1 MYYLK
6 SRYYDPE
13 ICRFINADDAI
24 STGQGILGAN
34 AFAYCLNN
42 PVNMTDSSGSLPE
55 WMGKAAGI
63 AFGVAAGLLAAA
75 VVASMAPAVFCA
87 ATIGM
92 TYLGMSYSA
101 ATTIATVGIY
111 IVGANATVYAADAAY
126 TAATGESP
134 VLSGFNGNETAY
146 NTWQFASAM
155 SLYGYGAM
163 YNAGS
168 QIGVCFVAGTLVAA
182 KDGYIPIENI
192 EEGDLVWAW
201 DENTN
206 AVTLKP
212 VVETYINETTE
223 LVHVTV
229 HGNEIV
235 STPNHPFYSPVKGWT
250 VATHLRAGDI
260 LVLVNGE
267 YVVVEKVQHEL
278 LENPVKV
285 FNFQVADYYTY
296 FVGNDSI
303 LVHNACSQPNSTT
316 PWNIKSQKN
325 RYNIII
331 MVQRQPHILMGNII
345 GQLIM
350 LGMAILHIKY
360 LRKGAVFSV
369 GLRMPIYTGTSL
381 LVSIKEMSE
390 WL

>member
-1 MYYLK
+1 MYYLQ

-42 PVNMTDSSGSLPE
+42 PVNMTDSSGNLPE

-63 AFGVAAGLLAAA
+63 ALGVAAGLLAAA

-92 TYLGMSYSA
+92 TYLGMSYSLA
-101 ATTIATVGIY
+101 STIATVGIY

-126 TAATGESP
+126 TSATGESP
-134 VLSGFNGNETAY
+134 MLSGFNGNETAY

-168 QIGVCFVAGTLVAA
+168 QIGVCFVAGTLVAT
-182 KDGYIPIENI
+182 KDGHVPIEDI
-192 EEGDLVWAW
+192 EIGDLVWAW
-201 DENTN
+201 DEETDT
-206 AVTLKP
+206 VELKP
-212 VVETYINETTE
+212 VIETYTNETTE

-229 HGNEIV
+229 NCNEII

-250 VATHLRAGDI
+250 AATHLRAGDI

-285 FNFQVADYYTY
+285 FNFQVADYHTY
-296 FVGNDSI
+296 FIGIAGV
-303 LVHNACSQPNSTT
+303 LVHNSCEIKQTYRTIREAPGYNPNFVQAQNGYRKV
-316 PWNIKSQKN
+316 NINNYQLLNQLNQIGSGWKKVYQN
-325 RYNIII
+325 GWINGE
-331 MVQRQPHILMGNII
+331 MVS
-345 GQLIM
+345 
-350 LGMAILHIKY
+350 LHYFQDKTGKIFNFKIV
-360 LRKGAVFSV
+360 KGWS
-369 GLRMPIYTGTSL
+369 
-381 LVSIKEMSE
+381 
-390 WL
+390 